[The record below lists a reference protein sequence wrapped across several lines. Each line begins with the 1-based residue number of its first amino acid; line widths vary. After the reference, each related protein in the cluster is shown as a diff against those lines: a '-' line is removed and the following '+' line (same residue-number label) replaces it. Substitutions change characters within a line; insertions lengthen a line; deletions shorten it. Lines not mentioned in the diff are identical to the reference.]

1 MRERIGDQSSRRI
14 SFSQAQYAQ
23 LDDYV
28 ARIREK
34 AMEAHYVD
42 DPHQALKSMVA
53 LTNALYRELK
63 DGVIE

>member
-1 MRERIGDQSSRRI
+1 MTNLDKDQSNRRI
-14 SFSQAQYAQ
+14 SFSQAQFAQ

-42 DPHQALKSMVA
+42 DPFPATRTIVSLANA
-53 LTNALYRELK
+53 LTRAMQ